1 MSRLESVFKQ
11 KHHKV
16 LIAYVTVGYP
26 SIEATLKIV
35 PLLADCGC
43 DIVELGIPF
52 SDPMADGATI
62 QRASFKALENGVTT
76 TLCLDI
82 AKKVSKKTS
91 IPLVFMTYFN
101 PIYRY
106 GLEKFCRD
114 CVASGIDGLIVPE
127 LPPEE
132 GDELG
137 NLAGKAGVDLI
148 YLLAPTSTEERIRLV
163 ASKSRGFI
171 YLVSIAGVTGART
184 EMPLDLSK
192 FIDKVKKVAK
202 QPVCVGFGISTPE
215 QAAQVAKTADG
226 VIIGS
231 KLIQLMETDDTAMTA
246 TQSFIT
252 DTRKALDNINCLKNN
267 ERM

>member
-1 MSRLESVFKQ
+1 MSRLASVFKQ
-11 KHHKV
+11 KNHKA

-76 TLCLDI
+76 AICLDL
-82 AKKVSKKTS
+82 AKKISKKTP

-106 GLEKFCRD
+106 GLEKFCHD
-114 CVASGIDGLIVPE
+114 CVASGIDGLIIPE

-137 NLAGKAGVDLI
+137 NLAGKSGVDLI
-148 YLLAPTSTEERIRLV
+148 YLLAPTSNEERIKLV
-163 ASKSRGFI
+163 AGKSRGFI
-171 YLVSIAGVTGART
+171 YLVSIAGVTGARN
-184 EMPLDLSK
+184 ELPVDLGK
-192 FIDKVKKVAK
+192 FISQVKQIAR

-231 KLIQLMETDDTAMTA
+231 KLIQLMETDDAAMTA
-246 TQSFIT
+246 TQSFIK
-252 DTRKALDNINCLKNN
+252 DTRKALDNIN
-267 ERM
+267 

>member
-11 KHHKV
+11 KNHKA

-26 SIEATLKIV
+26 NIEATLKVV
-35 PLLADCGC
+35 PLLAESGC

-76 TLCLDI
+76 SLCLDI
-82 AKKVSKKTS
+82 AKKLSKKTP

-101 PIYRY
+101 PIYQY
-106 GLEKFCRD
+106 GLEKFCHD

-137 NLAGKAGVDLI
+137 NLAGKSGVDLI
-148 YLLAPTSTEERIRLV
+148 YFLAPTSVEERIKMV
-163 ASKSRGFI
+163 ANKARGFI
-171 YLVSIAGVTGART
+171 YLVSIAGVTGARN
-184 EMPLDLSK
+184 ELPPDLGK
-192 FIDKVKKVAK
+192 FISRVKQLAK

-215 QAAQVAKTADG
+215 QAARIAQTADG

-231 KLIQLMETDDTAMTA
+231 KLIQLLETDDAAMTA
-246 TQSFIT
+246 TQSFIR
-252 DTRKALDNINCLKNN
+252 DTRKALDSIK
-267 ERM
+267 

>member
-11 KHHKV
+11 KNHKA

-26 SIEATLKIV
+26 NIEATLKVV

-62 QRASFKALENGVTT
+62 QHASFKALENGVNTAR
-76 TLCLDI
+76 CLDI
-82 AKKVSKKTS
+82 ANKLSKNTNV
-91 IPLVFMTYFN
+91 PLVFMTYYN
-101 PIYRY
+101 PIYQY
-106 GLEKFCRD
+106 GLKKFCKD
-114 CVASGIDGLIVPE
+114 CAAAGIDGLIIPE

-137 NLAGKAGVDLI
+137 DLASKSGVDMI
-148 YLLAPTSTEERIRLV
+148 YLLAPTSAEERIKLV
-163 ASKSRGFI
+163 ARKSRGFI
-171 YLVSIAGVTGART
+171 YLVSIAGVTGTRS
-184 EMPLDLSK
+184 ELPPDLGK
-192 FIDKVKKVAK
+192 FILKVKRLAK
-202 QPVCVGFGISTPE
+202 LPVCVGFGISTPK

-231 KLIQLMETDDTAMTA
+231 KLIQLLETDNAAMTA
-246 TQSFIT
+246 TRSFIRE
-252 DTRKALDNINCLKNN
+252 TRKALDNI
-267 ERM
+267 R

>member
-11 KHHKV
+11 KNHKA

-26 SIEATLKIV
+26 GIEATLKVV
-35 PLLADCGC
+35 PLLAQCGC

-76 TLCLDI
+76 TLCLDT
-82 AKKVSKKTS
+82 AKKLSRKTA
-91 IPLVFMTYFN
+91 IPLLFMTYFN

-106 GLEKFCRD
+106 GLEKFCHD
-114 CVASGIDGLIVPE
+114 CVASGIDGLIIPE

-132 GDELG
+132 GSEIG
-137 NLAGKAGVDLI
+137 NFADKSGIDLI
-148 YLLAPTSTEERIRLV
+148 YFLAPTSVDERIKLV
-163 ASKSRGFI
+163 AGKARGFI
-171 YLVSIAGVTGART
+171 YLVSIAGVTGARN
-184 EMPLDLSK
+184 ELPVDLGK
-192 FIDKVKKVAK
+192 FIGKIKQFAK

-231 KLIQLMETDDTAMTA
+231 KLIQLLENDDAAMIA
-246 TQSFIT
+246 TQSFIRQ
-252 DTRKALDNINCLKNN
+252 TRKALDEIKQGLS
-267 ERM
+267 

>member
-11 KHHKV
+11 KQHKA

-26 SIEATLKIV
+26 SIEATLKVV
-35 PLLADCGC
+35 PLLAECGC

-62 QRASFKALENGVTT
+62 QQASFKALENGVTT

-82 AKKVSKKTS
+82 AKKISKKTNV
-91 IPLVFMTYFN
+91 PLVFMTYYN
-101 PIYRY
+101 PIYQY
-106 GLEKFCRD
+106 GLEKFCHD

-137 NLAGKAGVDLI
+137 KLAGKSGVDLI
-148 YLLAPTSTEERIRLV
+148 YLLAPTSLDERIKLV

-171 YLVSIAGVTGART
+171 YLVSIAGVTGTRN
-184 EMPLDLSK
+184 ELPPDLGK
-192 FIDKVKKVAK
+192 FITKVKLFAK

-215 QAAQVAKTADG
+215 HTAQVAKTADG

-231 KLIQLMETDDTAMTA
+231 KLIQLMETDDAAMTA
-246 TQSFIT
+246 TQGFI
-252 DTRKALDNINCLKNN
+252 REVREALDSVK
-267 ERM
+267 

>member
-11 KHHKV
+11 KNHKA

-26 SIEATLKIV
+26 NIEATLKVV
-35 PLLADCGC
+35 PLLAESGC

-76 TLCLDI
+76 SLCLDI
-82 AKKVSKKTS
+82 AKKLSKKTS

-101 PIYRY
+101 PIYQY
-106 GLEKFCRD
+106 GLEKFCHD

-137 NLAGKAGVDLI
+137 NLAGKSGVDLI
-148 YLLAPTSTEERIRLV
+148 YFLAPTSVEERIKLV
-163 ASKSRGFI
+163 ANKARGFI
-171 YLVSIAGVTGART
+171 YLVSIAGVTGARN
-184 EMPLDLSK
+184 ELPPDLGK
-192 FIDKVKKVAK
+192 FISRVKQLAK

-215 QAAQVAKTADG
+215 QAARIAQTADG

-231 KLIQLMETDDTAMTA
+231 KLIQLLETDDAAMTA
-246 TQSFIT
+246 TQSFIR
-252 DTRKALDNINCLKNN
+252 DTRKALDSIK
-267 ERM
+267 

>member
-11 KHHKV
+11 NNHKALV
-16 LIAYVTVGYP
+16 AYVTVGYP

-43 DIVELGIPF
+43 DIIELGIPF

-76 TLCLDI
+76 SLCLAI
-82 AKKVSKKTS
+82 AKKLSKKTS
-91 IPLVFMTYFN
+91 VPLVFMTYFN
-101 PIYRY
+101 PIYKY
-106 GLEKFCRD
+106 GLAKFCYD

-137 NLAGKAGVDLI
+137 NLAGKSGVDLI
-148 YLLAPTSTEERIRLV
+148 YFLAPISVEERIKLV
-163 ASKSRGFI
+163 ARKSRGFI
-171 YLVSIAGVTGART
+171 YLVSVAGVTGARN
-184 EMPLDLSK
+184 EILPDLGK
-192 FIDKVKKVAK
+192 FISKVKQFAK
-202 QPVCVGFGISTPE
+202 QPVCVGFGISTSE
-215 QAAQVAKTADG
+215 QATRIAQTADG

-231 KLIQLMETDDTAMTA
+231 KLIQLLETDDAAMTA
-246 TQSFIT
+246 TQSFIR
-252 DTRKALDNINCLKNN
+252 DTRKALDSIK
-267 ERM
+267 

>member
-11 KHHKV
+11 KNHKA

-26 SIEATLKIV
+26 NIEATLKVV
-35 PLLADCGC
+35 PLLAESGC

-76 TLCLDI
+76 SLCLDI
-82 AKKVSKKTS
+82 AKKLSKKTS

-101 PIYRY
+101 PIYQY
-106 GLEKFCRD
+106 GLEKFCHD

-137 NLAGKAGVDLI
+137 NLAGKSGVDMV
-148 YLLAPTSTEERIRLV
+148 YFLAPTSVEERIKLV
-163 ASKSRGFI
+163 ANKARGFI
-171 YLVSIAGVTGART
+171 YLVSIAGVTGARN
-184 EMPLDLSK
+184 ELPPDLGK
-192 FIDKVKKVAK
+192 FISRVKQLAK

-215 QAAQVAKTADG
+215 QAARIAQTADG

-231 KLIQLMETDDTAMTA
+231 KLIQLLETDDTAMTA
-246 TQSFIT
+246 TQSFIR
-252 DTRKALDNINCLKNN
+252 DTRKALDSIG
-267 ERM
+267 

>member
-11 KHHKV
+11 INHKA

-26 SIEATLKIV
+26 NIEATLKVV

-62 QRASFKALENGVTT
+62 QHASFKALEKGVNTAR
-76 TLCLDI
+76 CLDI
-82 AKKVSKKTS
+82 AKKLNKNTNV
-91 IPLVFMTYFN
+91 PLVFMTYYN
-101 PIYRY
+101 PVYQY
-106 GLEKFCRD
+106 GLKKFCSD
-114 CVASGIDGLIVPE
+114 CVAAGIDGLIIPE

-137 NLAGKAGVDLI
+137 NLASKSGVDII
-148 YLLAPTSTEERIRLV
+148 YLLAPTSAEERIKLV
-163 ASKSRGFI
+163 ARKSRGFI
-171 YLVSIAGVTGART
+171 YLVSIAGVTGTRS
-184 EMPLDLSK
+184 ELPPDLGK
-192 FIDKVKKVAK
+192 FILKVKQFAK
-202 QPVCVGFGISTPE
+202 LPVCVGFGISTPK

-231 KLIQLMETDDTAMTA
+231 KLIQLLETDDTAMTA
-246 TQSFIT
+246 TQSFIRE
-252 DTRKALDNINCLKNN
+252 TRKALDNI
-267 ERM
+267 R

>member
-1 MSRLESVFKQ
+1 MSRIEAVFKQ
-11 KHHKV
+11 KNHKA

-26 SIEATLKIV
+26 DIEATLKVV
-35 PLLADCGC
+35 PLLAECGC

-62 QRASFKALENGVTT
+62 QRASFKALENGVNTA
-76 TLCLDI
+76 LCL
-82 AKKVSKKTS
+82 ATVKKLSKKTS

-101 PIYRY
+101 PIYQY
-106 GLEKFCRD
+106 GLAKFCND

-132 GDELG
+132 GDELE
-137 NLAGKAGVDLI
+137 NLAGKSGVDLI
-148 YLLAPTSTEERIRLV
+148 YLLAPTSKDERVKLV

-171 YLVSIAGVTGART
+171 YLVTIAGVTGTRT
-184 EMPLDLSK
+184 ELPPELGK
-192 FIDKVKKVAK
+192 FTLKVKRFAR

-215 QAAQVAKTADG
+215 QAAQVAQTADG

-231 KLIQLMETDDTAMTA
+231 KLIQLMENDDAAMTA
-246 TQSFIT
+246 TQSFVRE
-252 DTRKALDNINCLKNN
+252 TRKALDSIN
-267 ERM
+267 

>member
-11 KHHKV
+11 KNHKA

-26 SIEATLKIV
+26 NIEATLKVV
-35 PLLADCGC
+35 PLLAESGC

-76 TLCLDI
+76 SLCLDI
-82 AKKVSKKTS
+82 AKKLSKKTS

-101 PIYRY
+101 PIYQY
-106 GLEKFCRD
+106 GLEKFCHD

-137 NLAGKAGVDLI
+137 NLAGKSGVDLI
-148 YLLAPTSTEERIRLV
+148 YFLAPTSVEERIKLV
-163 ASKSRGFI
+163 ANKARGFI
-171 YLVSIAGVTGART
+171 YLVSIAGVTGARN
-184 EMPLDLSK
+184 ELPPDLGK
-192 FIDKVKKVAK
+192 FISRVKQLAK

-215 QAAQVAKTADG
+215 QAARIAQTADG

-231 KLIQLMETDDTAMTA
+231 KLIQLMETDDAAMTA
-246 TQSFIT
+246 TQSFIK
-252 DTRKALDNINCLKNN
+252 DIRKALDNIS
-267 ERM
+267 